1 MKLLLDTHVFLW
13 FISGDNRLPE
23 SARDSIRDLNNEVYL
38 SVVSQW
44 EATVKYQL
52 GKLPLPQSPE
62 TYIPAM
68 RQQHQIASLSL
79 DEASVSQLAGLP
91 LLHRD
96 PFDRMLICQAQ
107 AHGFVLVTID
117 ETIMSYSVPVL
128 NLPTETGG

>member
-13 FISGDNRLPE
+13 FISGDKRLPE
-23 SARDSIRDLNNEVYL
+23 GVCDSIRDLNNEVYL

-62 TYIPAM
+62 TYVPAM
-68 RQQHQIASLSL
+68 RQQHQITSLSL
-79 DEASVSQLAGLP
+79 DEASVSRLVTLP

-96 PFDRMLICQAQ
+96 PFDRMLICQAL
-107 AHGFVLVTID
+107 AHGLVLVTVD
-117 ETIMSYSVPVL
+117 EVIAGYSVPVL
-128 NLPTETGG
+128 SIS